1 MTEENNMTDNS
12 NEMDVESTN
21 VENTSYVGR
30 VNWFNRKKGFGFI
43 NVVSPGTELTN
54 TDVFFHFSEISTK
67 NYKIVYPGEYVSFTL
82 GVNDS
87 DGQNR
92 SICKDITGVYGN
104 DLLTDN
110 VKYSYRVTEK
120 RNNSNSNNVQEESS
134 Q

>member
-1 MTEENNMTDNS
+1 MTEENNMTVDS
-12 NEMDVESTN
+12 NDMD

-43 NVVSPGTELTN
+43 TVVTPDTELTN
-54 TDVFFHFSEISTK
+54 TDVFFHFSEISTE
-67 NYKIVYPGEYVSFTL
+67 NYKILYPGEYVSFTL

-87 DGQNR
+87 NGENR
-92 SICKDITGVYGN
+92 SICKGITGVYGN

-120 RNNSNSNNVQEESS
+120 RNNNSNNNVQESS